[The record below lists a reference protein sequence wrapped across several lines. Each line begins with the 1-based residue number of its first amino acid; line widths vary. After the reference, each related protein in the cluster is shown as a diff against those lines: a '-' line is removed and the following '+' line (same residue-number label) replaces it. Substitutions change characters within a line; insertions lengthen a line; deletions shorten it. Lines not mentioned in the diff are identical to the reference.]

1 MRRQQQNPLQLMM
14 DFMNSGG
21 NPQQAMKMLIER
33 NPNTNRIM
41 TQIQNMANG
50 QNPRDFAMQ
59 LAKQN
64 GIDPRQVE
72 DLARTM
78 GLK

>member
-1 MRRQQQNPLQLMM
+1 MRRQQQNPLQMMM
-14 DFMNSGG
+14 DFMNTGG
-21 NPQQAMKMLIER
+21 DPQQAMKMLIEK
-33 NPNTNRIM
+33 NPNTNKVM
-41 TQIQNMANG
+41 TQIQNMAKG

-59 LAKQN
+59 LAKQK

-72 DLARTM
+72 DLARKM